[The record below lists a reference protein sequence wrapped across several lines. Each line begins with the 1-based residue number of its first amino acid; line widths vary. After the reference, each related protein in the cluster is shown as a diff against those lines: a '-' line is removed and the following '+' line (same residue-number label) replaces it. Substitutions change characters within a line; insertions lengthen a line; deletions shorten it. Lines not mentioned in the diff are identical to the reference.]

1 MICNSRRTI
10 IKYVPTN
17 MVDYLL
23 DSRHPQR
30 LVYIAANGEVYNSK
44 EEAMEDMYKHEQSKT
59 QG

>member
-1 MICNSRRTI
+1 MICNSKRTI

-44 EEAMEDMYKHEQSKT
+44 EEAMEDIYKHEQSKT

>member
-1 MICNSRRTI
+1 MICKSKRTI

>member
-17 MVDYLL
+17 MVDYLP

>member
-1 MICNSRRTI
+1 MICNSKRTI